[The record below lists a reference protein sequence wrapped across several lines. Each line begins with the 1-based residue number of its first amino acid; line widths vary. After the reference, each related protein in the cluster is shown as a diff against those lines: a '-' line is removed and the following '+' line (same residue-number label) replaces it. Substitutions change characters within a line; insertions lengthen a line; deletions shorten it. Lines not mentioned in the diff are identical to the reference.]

1 MEAAVQHCNL
11 NSTKYSRLLAE
22 APNIEMLRHK
32 ICTNEKAEAPERE
45 AVQKHGERERPLDSR
60 MSESNFLNPNSRKN
74 KKKTIHQLCS
84 FLLME
89 KVLPVEFQFNVF

>member
-45 AVQKHGERERPLDSR
+45 AVRKHGERETTGFKNVRIEFLK
-60 MSESNFLNPNSRKN
+60 SN
-74 KKKTIHQLCS
+74 
-84 FLLME
+84 
-89 KVLPVEFQFNVF
+89 